1 MIIYADPKVLATS
14 FRDFR
19 LACRGDVLPV
29 RKNRV
34 GDFHAIHDLWRD
46 DHFTRLSNDVLDG
59 PAVGSLA
66 KPWVSETDRLR
77 TNPRCIGQFPCETFR
92 KLV

>member
-1 MIIYADPKVLATS
+1 MIIYAEPKVLPTS

-29 RKNRV
+29 SKT
-34 GDFHAIHDLWRD
+34 AWEISTP
-46 DHFTRLSNDVLDG
+46 FTIFGVTITS
-59 PAVGSLA
+59 PASVTTYLMVPLLAASLN
-66 KPWVSETDRLR
+66 PGFRNDRLR
-77 TNPRCIGQFPCETFR
+77 TNPRCIGQFPCRRFR